1 MLSVYY
7 SKKSYTYKDGE
18 STSWLLK
25 ASEQCDFF
33 LVFNQKITE
42 PAKTTHRDPSILA
55 EWIF

>member
-7 SKKSYTYKDGE
+7 SKKSYTYKDGQ

-25 ASEQCDFF
+25 ASEQYDFF

-42 PAKTTHRDPSILA
+42 PAKITHRDPSILT
-55 EWIF
+55 E